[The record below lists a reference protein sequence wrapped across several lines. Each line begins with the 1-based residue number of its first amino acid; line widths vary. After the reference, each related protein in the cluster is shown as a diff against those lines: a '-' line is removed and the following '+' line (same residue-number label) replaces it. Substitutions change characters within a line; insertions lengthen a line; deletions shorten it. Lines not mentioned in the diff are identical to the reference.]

1 VSRGNTRAYAQEI
14 ANLVDRIGADHVAL
28 GTDIEGVGP
37 NWAVNNYGHVR
48 SVVDH
53 LEEMKL
59 EASVI
64 ERLAYG
70 NYARV
75 LKGVLKA

>member
-1 VSRGNTRAYAQEI
+1 VSRGNTRAYAKEL
-14 ANLVDRIGADHVAL
+14 ANLVDQIGADHVAL

-37 NWAVNNYGHVR
+37 NWTVNNYSHVR
-48 SVVDH
+48 SVVEH
-53 LEEMKL
+53 LHEMKL
-59 EASVI
+59 AASII

-75 LKGVLKA
+75 LKSVLRV